1 MKFKAMET
9 VQIKIINPKA
19 KKLLSGLEDLKLI
32 SISKEKEL
40 FPLTDGQL
48 KSISISRTQIKK
60 GQFKTHDQVISSLRA
75 WLKEK

>member
-1 MKFKAMET
+1 MET

-32 SISKEKEL
+32 SIFKEEKSFL
-40 FPLTDGQL
+40 LSADQK
-48 KSISISRTQIKK
+48 KSISISRRQIKK
-60 GQFKTHDQVISSLRA
+60 GQFKKHDKVMADLKE